1 MKFISFRFGGA
12 ARWGAVR
19 DDARVV
25 DLTGAGF
32 GATLREAIAANRLG
46 AAALAAE
53 AGEALCQLGDVTL
66 DSPLPD
72 TGRILAVGANYSD
85 HAAEMNRDV
94 GGDPQFFIRVPSSIV
109 PHGAPI
115 LKPRVSDHLDYEG
128 ELAIVIGKGGRHI
141 AEKDAMDHVAGYTI
155 FNDGT
160 VRDYQQ
166 VSLPVGK
173 NFDASGSI
181 GPWFV
186 PAADISYPLTLETRV
201 NGEVRQHNNTDNF
214 TFGPARL
221 IEYASRF
228 VALEPGDIIA
238 SGTPAG
244 VGAKRKPPLWLKAG
258 DVLEIEIAQ
267 IGTLRNEI
275 VNEPA

>member
-1 MKFISFRFGGA
+1 MKFISFRFGGV

-19 DDARVV
+19 DDGAVI

-141 AEKDAMDHVAGYTI
+141 AEEDAMDHVAGYTI

-186 PAADISYPLTLETRV
+186 PATDISYPLTLETRV
-201 NGEVRQHNNTDNF
+201 NGE
-214 TFGPARL
+214 
-221 IEYASRF
+221 YASTTTPTTSPLGLPPDRICLAF
-228 VALEPGDIIA
+228 CSPGAGRHHRKRHPGRRQRQTQATALAQGGRCARDRDRPDRN
-238 SGTPAG
+238 
-244 VGAKRKPPLWLKAG
+244 VAKR
-258 DVLEIEIAQ
+258 DRQ
-267 IGTLRNEI
+267 
-275 VNEPA
+275 

>member
-1 MKFISFRFGGA
+1 MKFISFRFGSTS
-12 ARWGAVR
+12 RWGVLR
-19 DDARVV
+19 DDNLVV
-25 DLTGAGF
+25 DLSGAGL
-32 GATLREAIAANRLG
+32 GRTLREAISADHIG
-46 AAALAAE
+46 AAAERAAGAE
-53 AGEALCQLGDVTL
+53 PLCRSDEVELL
-66 DSPLPD
+66 SPLPD
-72 TGRILAVGANYSD
+72 ASKILAVGANYSD

-94 GGDPQFFIRVPSSIV
+94 GGDPQFFIRLPSSLV
-109 PHGAPI
+109 AHGAPI

-128 ELAIVIGKGGRHI
+128 ELAIVIGKAGRHI
-141 AEKDAMDHVAGYTI
+141 AIKDALDHIAGYTI

-160 VRDYQQ
+160 IRDYQQ

-186 PAADISYPLTLETRV
+186 PASEVEFPLTLETRV
-201 NGEVRQHNNTDNF
+201 NGEVRQHNHTDNF

-228 VALEPGDIIA
+228 TGLEPGDVIA

-244 VGAKRKPPLWLKAG
+244 VGARRKPPSWLKAG
-258 DVLEIEIAQ
+258 DVLEVEISQ
-267 IGTLRNEI
+267 LGTLRNEI
-275 VNEPA
+275 AHEPA

>member
-1 MKFISFRFGGA
+1 MKFISFKFAGK

-19 DDARVV
+19 EDGAVV
-25 DLTGAGF
+25 DLTDEWMGTTLRQAIAAGR
-32 GATLREAIAANRLG
+32 LREAAHH
-46 AAALAAE
+46 
-53 AGEALCQLGDVTL
+53 AGVASPLCRFDEVEL

-72 TGRILAVGANYSD
+72 AGKILAVGANYSD

-94 GGDPQFFIRVPSSIV
+94 GGDPQFFIRLASSVV
-109 PHGAPI
+109 PHNAPI

-128 ELAIVIGKGGRHI
+128 ELAIVIGKPGRHI
-141 AEKDAMDHVAGYTI
+141 SLDDAMSHIAGYTI

-160 VRDYQQ
+160 IRDYQQ

-173 NFDASGSI
+173 NFHASGSI
-181 GPWFV
+181 GPWLV
-186 PAADISYPLTLETRV
+186 AVDDITYPLTLETRV

-228 VALEPGDIIA
+228 AQLEPGDIIA

-244 VGAKRKPPLWLKAG
+244 VGARRNPPTWLKAG
-258 DVLEIEIAQ
+258 DVLEVEISQ

-275 VNEPA
+275 ANELG

>member
-1 MKFISFRFGGA
+1 MKFISFRFAGL
-12 ARWGAVR
+12 ARWGVLR
-19 DDARVV
+19 DDGAVI
-25 DLTGAGF
+25 DLSGAGL
-32 GATLREAIAANRLG
+32 GATLREAIGGGLIG
-46 AAALAAE
+46 AARDRAAKSE
-53 AGEALCQLGDVTL
+53 PLCRSDQVEL

-72 TGRILAVGANYSD
+72 AGKILAVGANYSD

-94 GGDPQFFIRVPSSIV
+94 GGDPQFFIRLPSSLV

-128 ELAIVIGKGGRHI
+128 ELAIVVGKPGRHI
-141 AEKDAMDHVAGYTI
+141 ALADALDHIAGYTI

-160 VRDYQQ
+160 IRDYQQ

-186 PAADISYPLTLETRV
+186 PADQVRFPLTLETRV

-228 VALEPGDIIA
+228 TRLEAGDIIA

-244 VGAKRKPPLWLKAG
+244 VGARRVPPSWLKAG
-258 DVLEIEIAQ
+258 DVLEVEISQ
-267 IGTLRNEI
+267 IGTLRHEI
-275 VNEPA
+275 AHEPA

>member
-1 MKFISFRFGGA
+1 MKFISFRFGGV

-19 DDARVV
+19 DDGAVI

-32 GATLREAIAANRLG
+32 GATLREAIAAGRLD
-46 AAALAAE
+46 AATLEAE
-53 AGEALCQLGDVTL
+53 AGEALCQFGDVTL

-94 GGDPQFFIRVPSSIV
+94 GGDPQFFIRVPSSVV

-141 AEKDAMDHVAGYTI
+141 AEEDAMDHVAGYTI

-186 PAADISYPLTLETRV
+186 PVTDISYPMTLETRV

>member
-1 MKFISFRFGGA
+1 MKFISFRFAG
-12 ARWGAVR
+12 RPCWGVLR
-19 DDARVV
+19 DDGAVV
-25 DLTGAGF
+25 DLSVAGL
-32 GATLREAIAANRLG
+32 GVTLREAIAAGRLEE
-46 AAALAAE
+46 AARRAAT
-53 AGEALCQLGDVTL
+53 GEPLGRFEDVEL

-72 TGRILAVGANYSD
+72 AGKILAVGANYSD

-94 GGDPQFFIRVPSSIV
+94 GGDPQFFIRLPASVV

-128 ELAIVIGKGGRHI
+128 ELAIVIGKAGRHI
-141 AEKDAMDHVAGYTI
+141 ALEEAMGHIAGYTI

-160 VRDYQQ
+160 IRDYQQ

-173 NFDASGSI
+173 NFDASGSV

-186 PAADISYPLTLETRV
+186 PASEIRYPLTLETRV

-228 VALEPGDIIA
+228 TRLEPGDIIA

-244 VGAKRKPPLWLKAG
+244 VGARRNPPSWLKAG
-258 DVLEIEIAQ
+258 DVLEVEISQ

-275 VNEPA
+275 ADEPA

>member
-1 MKFISFRFGGA
+1 MKFISFRFAGT
-12 ARWGAVR
+12 ARWGALR
-19 DDARVV
+19 EDGAVV
-25 DLTGAGF
+25 DLTDTGF
-32 GATLREAIAANRLG
+32 GTTLREVIATGRLSEAVG
-46 AAALAAE
+46 QAK
-53 AGEALCQLGDVTL
+53 AGEALCRLEDVAL

-72 TGRILAVGANYSD
+72 AGRILAVGANYSD

-94 GGDPQFFIRVPSSIV
+94 GGDPQFFIRLPSSVV

-141 AEKDAMDHVAGYTI
+141 AEEDAMDHIAGYTI

-173 NFDASGSI
+173 NFDSSGSI

-186 PAADISYPLTLETRV
+186 PATDISYPLTLETRV

-244 VGAKRKPPLWLKAG
+244 VAAKRKPPLWLKAG

>member
-1 MKFISFRFGGA
+1 MKFISFRQGGT
-12 ARWGAVR
+12 ARWGVLR
-19 DDARVV
+19 DDGAVI
-25 DLTGAGF
+25 DLSDAGF
-32 GATLREAIAANRLG
+32 GSTLRQAIAADLLG
-46 AAALAAE
+46 AAGTRAE
-53 AGEALCQLGDVTL
+53 QETPAGQVEDVEL

-72 TGRILAVGANYSD
+72 AGKLLAVGANYSD

-94 GGDPQFFIRVPSSIV
+94 GGDPQFFIRLPSSV
-109 PHGAPI
+109 VAHGAPI
-115 LKPRVSDHLDYEG
+115 LKPFVSDHLDYEG
-128 ELAIVIGKGGRHI
+128 ELAIVIGKPGRHI
-141 AEKDAMDHVAGYTI
+141 AIEDAKDHIAGYTI

-173 NFDASGSI
+173 NFKASGSI

-186 PAADISYPLTLETRV
+186 PAADISFPLTLETRV
-201 NGEVRQHNNTDNF
+201 NGEVRQHNTTDNF

-228 VALEPGDIIA
+228 TRLEPGDIIA

-244 VGAKRKPPLWLKAG
+244 VGARRDPPAWLKAG
-258 DVLEIEIAQ
+258 DTLEVEISQ
-267 IGTLRNEI
+267 IGILRNGI